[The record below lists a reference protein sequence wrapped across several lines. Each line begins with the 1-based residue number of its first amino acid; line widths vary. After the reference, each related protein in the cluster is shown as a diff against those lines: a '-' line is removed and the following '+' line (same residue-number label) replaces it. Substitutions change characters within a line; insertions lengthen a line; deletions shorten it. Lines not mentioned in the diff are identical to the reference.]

1 MEPGIQE
8 NLMHRYLL
16 GDLPESEAT
25 VVEEELF
32 SDDERFERMW
42 EIENRL
48 VDGYVRGRLS
58 SEDRRR
64 FESHYL
70 ASPVHRQ
77 RLAVAQHLL
86 GKADGL
92 RAETAAAAPKAS
104 RRARLF
110 EKLGISSVQW
120 QFALAGAML
129 VFAATSLWLFLD
141 QTRVR
146 KEIAQIRAE
155 NEALRSREQMLDD
168 RIADAQGQN
177 EQLAAELE
185 RLRSE
190 QNAIAKQSAQQ
201 PPGQASRPKIFSFL
215 LSPMLV
221 RSGGK
226 PQAFTIPLLTDL
238 VHLQMRSLQ
247 SDARR
252 FQVNVSTVEGRQVW
266 KEQAIKPRIDDS
278 NNAIIIA
285 QIPAGKLATGDYI
298 LTLSAVNSRG
308 EREEVNR
315 YFFRVLKQSARKE
328 K

>member
-16 GDLPESEAT
+16 GDLPELEAT
-25 VVEEELF
+25 VLEEELF
-32 SDDERFERMW
+32 SDDEKFERMW

-92 RAETAAAAPKAS
+92 TAEKAAAAPKAS
-104 RRARLF
+104 RRARVL
-110 EKLGISSVQW
+110 ERLGISSVQW

-141 QTRVR
+141 RTRLR
-146 KEIAQIRAE
+146 NEIAQIRAE
-155 NEALRSREQMLDD
+155 NEARRSREQMLDD
-168 RIADAQGQN
+168 RIAAAQGQN

-190 QNAIAKQSAQQ
+190 RNAIAQQSAQQ

-221 RSGGK
+221 RSSGE
-226 PQAFTIPLLTDL
+226 PQVLTLPLKTDM

-252 FQVNVSTVEGRQVW
+252 FQVSVSTVEGRQVW

-285 QIPAGKLATGDYI
+285 QIPAGKLAAGDYI
-298 LTLSAVNSRG
+298 LTLSAINSRG

>member
-1 MEPGIQE
+1 METGIQE

-16 GDLPESEAT
+16 GDLPESEAI
-25 VVEEELF
+25 VLEEELF
-32 SDDERFERMW
+32 PDDEKFEEMW
-42 EIENRL
+42 ENENRL
-48 VDGYVRGRLS
+48 VDRYVRGRLS

-64 FESHYL
+64 FENHYL

-77 RLAVAQHLL
+77 RLAIAQHLL
-86 GKADGL
+86 EKADGL
-92 RAETAAAAPKAS
+92 TSETAAAAPKAS

-110 EKLGISSVQW
+110 EKLGISSAPW

-129 VFAATSLWLFLD
+129 LFASTSLWLFLD
-141 QTRVR
+141 RTRLR
-146 KEIAQIRAE
+146 NEIAQIRAE
-155 NEALRSREQMLDD
+155 NDARRSGEQILDD
-168 RIADAQGQN
+168 RIAAAQGQSAK
-177 EQLAAELE
+177 LAAELE

-190 QNAIAKQSAQQ
+190 QSAIVQQSAQQ
-201 PPGQASRPKIFSFL
+201 PPGQPSRPKIFSFL

-221 RSGGK
+221 RSGGE
-226 PQAFTIPLLTDL
+226 PQVFTIPLETDM
-238 VHLQMRSLQ
+238 VHLQMKSSQ

-252 FQVNVSTVEGRQVW
+252 FQASVSTV
-266 KEQAIKPRIDDS
+266 D
-278 NNAIIIA
+278 NAIITA

-298 LTLSAVNSRG
+298 LTLWAVNSRG